1 MFDLCPPALI
11 YVVFSITQIIIDTF
25 KGLYNTAFFKFI
37 VMCMVTLLL
46 NALCQSGMGVISWI
60 IVFIPFILMTVI
72 VTMLLYIFGLDAASG
87 SINYNCQNGNAN
99 TSAKATSTSTITYV
113 PTTPD
118 KKIIIVDTNPS
129 ISTNTQTQPIQSTQP
144 LHSDPFVHN
153 QATAPTYSS
162 SPEYESF
169 VGKRRQCSTT

>member
-87 SINYNCQNGNAN
+87 SINYNCQNGSQGNAN
-99 TSAKATSTSTITYV
+99 TTTKASPTS
-113 PTTPD
+113 
-118 KKIIIVDTNPS
+118 NPS
-129 ISTNTQTQPIQSTQP
+129 ISTNTQPQPTQP

-169 VGKRRQCSTT
+169 SNFVK

>member
-87 SINYNCQNGNAN
+87 SINYNCQNGNA
-99 TSAKATSTSTITYV
+99 SAKATSTSTITYV
-113 PTTPD
+113 PTTSD

-144 LHSDPFVHN
+144 LQSDPFVHN

-169 VGKRRQCSTT
+169 SNFVK

>member
-87 SINYNCQNGNAN
+87 SINYNCQNESQGNA
-99 TSAKATSTSTITYV
+99 STSTQASSTITYV
-113 PTTPD
+113 PTTSD

-129 ISTNTQTQPIQSTQP
+129 ISTNTQTQPTQP
-144 LHSDPFVHN
+144 LQSDPFVHN
-153 QATAPTYSS
+153 QASAPTYSS

-169 VGKRRQCSTT
+169 VGNPGIFKLHH